1 MNDVLTRLPP
11 DGTSVVTRVAGHVR
25 NQIVLQRLSRGA
37 MLPSYRDLADE
48 LNVGYTTIKLAMD
61 LLAQQGVVIRERS
74 RGCYVNMELSP
85 VGRPLKKMGVVY
97 PATCSLLFSPGYSA
111 QIMQGITGARAHP
124 DLHIFSVLEEGLVPA
139 SRIAEHMADG
149 VLFLGVENDNYLR
162 QFTTWG
168 IPGVV
173 VDYCSPDLP
182 LDFVACD
189 NAAGARNAVRHLA
202 DLGHRRILYLE
213 WKSDRM
219 LYLKWKSERSAQVG
233 KSGVRQIPM
242 RSSDF
247 NERKEAALGA
257 LAEIPDCRW
266 QTLDADIVPD
276 SAIPPV
282 VRELAAGWR
291 ADPDRPT
298 AIIAA
303 DDYLADNM
311 ILALKEQG
319 VEVPREVSVCAV
331 AGAGVLLRGGMR
343 ISQCCFDFPGMGRKA
358 LEILRQ
364 RCEHPSEAP
373 APAVHRIGFE
383 WMEGSTCGA
392 CA

>member
-1 MNDVLTRLPP
+1 MNDVFTRLPP
-11 DGTSVVTRVAGHVR
+11 DGTSVVTRVAGHVC
-25 NQIVLQRLSRGA
+25 NQIVLQRLPRGA

-61 LLAQQGVVIRERS
+61 VLAQQGVVVRERS
-74 RGCYVNMELSP
+74 RGCYVNKELSP

-124 DLHIFSVLEEGLVPA
+124 DLHIFSVLKEGRVPA

-149 VLFLGVENDNYLR
+149 MLFLGVENDNYLR

-213 WKSDRM
+213 WKS
-219 LYLKWKSERSAQVG
+219 ERSAQVG
-233 KSGVRQIPM
+233 TSGVRQIPM

-266 QTLDADIVPD
+266 QTLAADIVPE

-291 ADPDRPT
+291 AEPDRPT
-298 AIIAA
+298 AIIAS
-303 DDYLADNM
+303 DDSLADIM

-319 VEVPREVSVCAV
+319 VDVPREVSVCAV

-383 WMEGSTCGA
+383 WMEGGSTRVRRET
-392 CA
+392 